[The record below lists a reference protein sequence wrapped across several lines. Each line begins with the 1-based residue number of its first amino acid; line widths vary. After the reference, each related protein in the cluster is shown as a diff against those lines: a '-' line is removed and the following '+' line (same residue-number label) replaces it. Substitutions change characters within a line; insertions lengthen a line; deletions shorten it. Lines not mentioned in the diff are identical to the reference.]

1 MSMQF
6 FKIQLKKTF
15 QLVVGEEEQKK
26 LKELV
31 AKVAIFFR
39 LKNAIFARQ
48 QGEAF
53 EHSRSGLI
61 GTFLA

>member
-1 MSMQF
+1 M
-6 FKIQLKKTF
+6 
-15 QLVVGEEEQKK
+15 VVGEEEQ
-26 LKELV
+26 KELV